1 MIEIQGGPAM
11 EQQPEDLVREL
22 HLYLYKVLVYWLSLQ
37 RQPENML
44 APATQEALKLILV
57 KIVGLK
63 ESLIEQGYF
72 TEAEFRAVAKVFCIE
87 RLSNS
92 NGAQG

>member
-1 MIEIQGGPAM
+1 M

-22 HLYLYKVLVYWLSLQ
+22 HLCLYKALVYWLSLQ

-44 APATQEALKLILV
+44 APATQEALKLVLEKLV
-57 KIVGLK
+57 KLEK
-63 ESLIEQGYF
+63 SLIDQGYF
-72 TEAEFRAVAKVFCIE
+72 TETEVRAVAKVFCIE
-87 RLSNS
+87 RLSHS

>member
-1 MIEIQGGPAM
+1 
-11 EQQPEDLVREL
+11 
-22 HLYLYKVLVYWLSLQ
+22 
-37 RQPENML
+37 ML